1 VMVTHAAACIALTK
15 ILTNLNL
22 SDITPAGPCS
32 IYRLTRS
39 SETEVWSIDA
49 HDDLKG
55 HNGFTGHL
63 SEMGS
68 TTVPWNKFGD
78 GTREKKFYTGP
89 PTSRFAPIPDK

>member
-1 VMVTHAAACIALTK
+1 VMVSHAACCIALTK
-15 ILTNLNL
+15 TLTKLNL

-32 IYRLTRS
+32 IYGLTRS

-63 SEMGS
+63 SVMGT

-78 GTREKKFYTGP
+78 GTRKFYTGP
-89 PTSRFAPIPDK
+89 PTSRFAPKEDKL